1 MHRLSYLPNLLSS
14 LRITLAPAMLAAAYS
29 NSKVGF
35 AILLAATLV
44 TDAIDGVLARRWK
57 AETELGARLDHW
69 GDVLTATLGVVGVF
83 FLWPQVVER
92 EWVSAAVAVGGYV
105 AAGVG
110 RLLQPE
116 DPPSCRG
123 WTAKLLSWLLPA
135 SLLPLVNDVATWPF
149 QAAAA
154 LQLALGV
161 WRVIRASAMNAKKKT
176 EEAVA

>member
-35 AILLAATLV
+35 AILLTVTLV
-44 TDAIDGVLARRWK
+44 TDALDGVLARRWK

-69 GDVLTATLGVVGVF
+69 GDALTASLGAVGVF

-92 EWVSAAVAVGGYV
+92 EWVSAAVAVGGYLL
-105 AAGVG
+105 AGAG
-110 RLLQPE
+110 RVMQPE
-116 DPPSCRG
+116 DSPNCRG
-123 WTAKLLSWLLPA
+123 PVAKLLSLFLPV
-135 SLLPLVNDVATWPF
+135 SLLPLVNDVAAWPF

-161 WRVIRASAMNAKKKT
+161 WRVIQASATKAKKKT